1 MQKKDRWRLIFV
13 LVVLAVAA
21 YFVFPLRGRIK
32 LGLDLSGGVNIVLKA
47 VPQPGTELGTDS
59 IDRLLVVLR
68 NRIDQYGVTEP
79 LMQRQGADRV
89 VVELPGVDNPE
100 AALNLIGKTAL
111 LEFRQVI
118 DSTRPLPPQAKR
130 ENYDSDAEFQ
140 EAVARWNAYRDQ
152 QEALKA
158 SMEAKAKSEG
168 GNSIATDED
177 GAIYQ
182 LGATYLT
189 GKDLKNAGVD
199 YDSLGRPVVSL
210 EFNDKGTDLFD
221 KATADNVGKQIAMV
235 LDGRVISAPRV
246 NERIS
251 GGRAQISG
259 RFTPDDARGL
269 AIMLR
274 AGALPVGVEVLENR
288 SVGPSLGSDSIRD
301 GQFAGLVGIAAVF
314 IYMIVFYRVLGVTAD
329 ISLCTTILLLF
340 AMLIGFKA
348 TLTLPGVAGIVLTI
362 GMAVD
367 SNILIFERM
376 KEETALGRSLHAVIT
391 AGFSKALS
399 TILDANITT
408 VIAAAVLFHYG
419 SGPLRGFALT
429 LTIGI
434 VASLFSA
441 LGVNR
446 VLLQLMVDYTKL
458 PIIGRRKEVN
468 A

>member
-1 MQKKDRWRLIFV
+1 MQRKDRLRLLFV
-13 LVVLAVAA
+13 LVVLAAA
-21 YFVFPLRGRIK
+21 FFFAFPFKGRVK

-47 VPQPGTELGTDS
+47 VPQPGTELTSDS

-79 LMQRQGADRV
+79 LMQRQGEDRV
-89 VVELPGVDNPE
+89 IVELPGVENPE
-100 AALNLIGKTAL
+100 AALELIGKTAQ
-111 LEFRQVI
+111 LEFRQVLN
-118 DSTRPLPPQAKR
+118 STGALPPQAQR
-130 ENYDSDAEFQ
+130 ENYDSDEDYQA
-140 EAVARWNAYRDQ
+140 AVERWNAYRDQ
-152 QEALKA
+152 QEALKD
-158 SMEAKAKSEG
+158 SMQAKAKDAKDTL
-168 GNSIATDED
+168 IAQDD
-177 GAIYQ
+177 SGAIYQ
-182 LGATYLT
+182 LGTLYLS
-189 GKDLKNAGVD
+189 GKELKNARVE
-199 YDSLGRPVVSL
+199 YDSLGRPVVAL
-210 EFNDKGTDLFD
+210 EFNSEGTKLFD
-221 KATADNVGKQIAMV
+221 EATAANVGKQISMV

-259 RFTPDDARGL
+259 RFSAEEARSL
-269 AIMLR
+269 SIMLR
-274 AGALPVGVEVLENR
+274 AGALPVGVQVLENR
-288 SVGPSLGSDSIRD
+288 SVGPSLGSDSIRG
-301 GQFAGLVGIAAVF
+301 GQFAGMVGIIAVF
-314 IYMIVFYRVLGVTAD
+314 VYMILFYRLLGVTAD
-329 ISLCTTILLLF
+329 ISLCTTMLLLF
-340 AMLIGFKA
+340 AMMIGFKA

-376 KEETALGRSLHAVIT
+376 REEADLGRSPHAVIT

-441 LGVNR
+441 LLVNR
-446 VLLQLMVDYTKL
+446 VLLQLLVDYTPL
-458 PIIGRRKEVN
+458 SIIRQKS
-468 A
+468 